1 LYSFKIL
8 LLGDS
13 GVGKSCII
21 LRYIDNTFTQNL
33 MNSIGVDF
41 KLKTMSIDG
50 KNVKL
55 QIWDTAGQERFRTI
69 TTSYYKGA
77 QGIVIVYDV
86 TESESFEHVKNWMND
101 IEKYAKNDVL
111 KILVGNKSDL
121 ISKRKVSTE
130 QGQDLADHYNIPF
143 LETSAKDNSNI
154 EQLFIDSARAFIRK
168 QANNGNNNLDKRKKM
183 EMKKLI

>member
-1 LYSFKIL
+1 
-8 LLGDS
+8 
-13 GVGKSCII
+13 
-21 LRYIDNTFTQNL
+21 
-33 MNSIGVDF
+33 
-41 KLKTMSIDG
+41 
-50 KNVKL
+50 
-55 QIWDTAGQERFRTI
+55 
-69 TTSYYKGA
+69 
-77 QGIVIVYDV
+77 
-86 TESESFEHVKNWMND
+86 MND

-168 QANNGNNNLDKRKKM
+168 QANNGNNNLDKRKKNGN
-183 EMKKLI
+183 EKIDLTGTILPTERKKKCCG